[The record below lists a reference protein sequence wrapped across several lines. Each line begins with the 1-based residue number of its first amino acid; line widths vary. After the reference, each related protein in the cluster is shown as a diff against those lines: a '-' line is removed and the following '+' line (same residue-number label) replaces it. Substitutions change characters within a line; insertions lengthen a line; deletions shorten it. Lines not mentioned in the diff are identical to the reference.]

1 MFFDKIK
8 QIPEIALKSGTSI
21 FVVPDS
27 QKINIDGA
35 MVLSPNEKTT
45 ITIDQVRQVLSRVE
59 MRQVG
64 EQFILIRPADKLRVE
79 AANALLKTLEEPGE
93 RVHFVLITDKPSR
106 LPVTVMSRASIYFW
120 REGMFNL
127 EIKASDKKKDLAKRL
142 LAARP
147 DNIVDLAEE
156 IAKKKDG
163 VREYALEILGLS
175 IEMLYKSY
183 FLTGKDVF
191 VRKLPGYLLAYENIL
206 RNGHVKLHLIADII
220 E

>member
-59 MRQVG
+59 MRQVE

-79 AANALLKTLEEPGE
+79 AANAL
-93 RVHFVLITDKPSR
+93 
-106 LPVTVMSRASIYFW
+106 
-120 REGMFNL
+120 
-127 EIKASDKKKDLAKRL
+127 
-142 LAARP
+142 
-147 DNIVDLAEE
+147 
-156 IAKKKDG
+156 
-163 VREYALEILGLS
+163 
-175 IEMLYKSY
+175 
-183 FLTGKDVF
+183 
-191 VRKLPGYLLAYENIL
+191 
-206 RNGHVKLHLIADII
+206 
-220 E
+220 